1 MVKGITKQVVVV
13 RCPDTKYFDQAI
25 FMVRDDFLPDT
36 DTQQLLKEACK
47 AADGYIRQN
56 VERRRP
62 SRWSLICGAAAA
74 IGTALALALIFLL

>member
-13 RCPDTKYFDQAI
+13 RCPDTKFFDEAI

-36 DTQQLLKEACK
+36 DTEQLLKEACK

-56 VERRRP
+56 VEKRKTI
-62 SRWSLICGAAAA
+62 RWRLICPAVAAVGA
-74 IGTALALALIFLL
+74 TLALALIFLL